1 MIEKT
6 ICKPVTSKV
15 VILIDCSCFFGR
27 SRIITIPSIGRNVKN
42 ESIGKLFIA
51 MLPVLQTFYLE
62 EKE

>member
-6 ICKPVTSKV
+6 ICKPVTMRV
-15 VILIDCSCFFGR
+15 VILIACTSFLGR
-27 SRIITIPSIGRNVKN
+27 KSTINIPRTGRNVKN